1 MLRSGALSRILTFLD
16 SPLDLTVTN
25 ACAAIRSLCLCH
37 KETQDT
43 LREAGVLPKLIA
55 LLARAGLS
63 ATKRNPA
70 VAEYACLALYVQFA
84 PLLRIFFRASCNY
97 SLFFFFQ
104 VCTSLSNAVTGWCS
118 IIPRT
123 PARCSLQES
132 FLRSH
137 RSSTSLRAV
146 SSLLPPCYA
155 VTYYSSALRV
165 RCTVQLKRV
174 VLLCNFTELSTADVL
189 RAVVSAHAVEPI
201 TLLLHPRHVED
212 LRLNCAVILRIVLS
226 DCT

>member
-70 VAEYACLALYVQFA
+70 VAEYACLALYVQSHRFFILSVHIA
-84 PLLRIFFRASCNY
+84 FILALL
-97 SLFFFFQ
+97 LFFE
-104 VCTSLSNAVTGWCS
+104 VCTSLSNAVTVWCS

-123 PARCSLQES
+123 LARCSLQGS

-137 RSSTSLRAV
+137 RSFTSLRAV
-146 SSLLPPCYA
+146 SSLLLLCYA
-155 VTYYSSALRV
+155 VTFYSLALRV
-165 RCTVQLKRV
+165 RCTL
-174 VLLCNFTELSTADVL
+174 LLCSFTERFTADVL

-201 TLLLHPRHVED
+201 TLLLHPRQVED